1 MICQVRIPVCTN
13 LPRRTSLTDNLLG
26 SNLTDIWKLLPRLTD
41 YMSVVK
47 SPIHC
52 WFVSMIPLSSIF
64 LVMKVQASNVCC
76 DACNMHNN
84 IYVTLAG
91 NLVATSLLTR
101 VFLTMTFLIL
111 TVFTRLVLIFQLG
124 IFYVRNDGK
133 ISELETF
140 ECKL

>member
-1 MICQVRIPVCTN
+1 
-13 LPRRTSLTDNLLG
+13 
-26 SNLTDIWKLLPRLTD
+26 
-41 YMSVVK
+41 
-47 SPIHC
+47 
-52 WFVSMIPLSSIF
+52 
-64 LVMKVQASNVCC
+64 
-76 DACNMHNN
+76 MHNN

-91 NLVATSLLTR
+91 NLVATSLLAR

-133 ISELETF
+133 LSALETF

>member
-1 MICQVRIPVCTN
+1 
-13 LPRRTSLTDNLLG
+13 
-26 SNLTDIWKLLPRLTD
+26 
-41 YMSVVK
+41 
-47 SPIHC
+47 
-52 WFVSMIPLSSIF
+52 
-64 LVMKVQASNVCC
+64 
-76 DACNMHNN
+76 MHNN